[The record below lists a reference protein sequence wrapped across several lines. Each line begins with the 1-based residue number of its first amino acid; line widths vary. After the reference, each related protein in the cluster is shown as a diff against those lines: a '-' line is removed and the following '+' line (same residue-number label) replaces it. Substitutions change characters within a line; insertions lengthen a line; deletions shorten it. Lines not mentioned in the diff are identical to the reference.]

1 MKLFK
6 KLCMSVIAMILCI
19 VMLTQTVVAAETK
32 TKKVYVKDIKI
43 IYADSEKEAKEQ
55 LPTGYTL
62 INGDVNTGTGEIGVY
77 ICYSITEDPD
87 EAITDIKVMHENGG
101 FEVTDFGKTL
111 NEAVDGVYGIAEEMT
126 SAVSEFAQNYKEGV
140 PAAIYAKE
148 ALDYFLYD
156 DDTTLGDFMISGEG
170 TYQDYGKMILMCHE
184 DILNSILSIL
194 ALGVQRKA
202 GENWID
208 KLADVDP
215 YSFDSSMDMIYRER
229 ATKLRPVLQQFNDIY
244 CYVLGYYDETYTVED
259 LTEENDKELFAQM
272 ATNKDLFTVIQ
283 TILQSY
289 TVGVDPSR
297 GESWTTEDM
306 FAVGLNTTINMY
318 DIYALISCLT
328 PGQEIMLRLTG
339 PYNFI
344 IGSQNTDEVL
354 QEARRRLVEQLDPD
368 EKVPIWDGVNLDMF
382 DQEVGLTND
391 AMRSMAAGK
400 QYDIFA
406 KDIDTLSQKYR
417 DIATVVTTCFTIAS
431 SAILVTKCALVLA
444 PKFFSL
450 ISLTSVASAISSFAS
465 AAIVTNILAGLGI
478 TFMVLGIV
486 CAIIVWFIIEDII
499 NWILSEDYE
508 RTSIPM
514 YMVDEIVNNQGISTY
529 AYYRRVDNVK
539 SDEELGLDTDENES
553 GSDINANEGYRWMS
567 LYTSN
572 RVGIGN
578 PIEAEFLVAGVSGTD
593 KEGYQALTMFGS
605 TEAINLNSY
614 ADKNSAEYPSVYL
627 FYVQDKQTPV
637 VGNKIYISD
646 VAVESAIH
654 EDAAKKKL
662 KDRGYLI
669 LNHDYG
675 CGTDESTY
683 IGYKLTANASDAV
696 RDIRLLYNFHD
707 TGITFGD
714 LKYAATGTIGNF
726 TVMISSTSTNPAPP
740 IIGLKTLPQNEIP
753 DPTLGYEPVNEF
765 SGGLAQPLGR
775 NDYRLYFIPETTFT
789 EGPDYIAG
797 IKTDVY
803 YYNNFSE
810 ETGYDY
816 RYGGYALSVVDKFGN
831 DRGVY
836 REYKNRVYGEQFFDY
851 NSRTRFY
858 FQARLAGDSYN
869 NYGLGFKYT
878 TTKNP
883 YRAIYGI
890 AGTELNGLDRFND
903 CVTFADEGF
912 VLSAVE
918 LSYNSSFYTWYDFP
932 YAPHNNR
939 SEFGPHVKSLT
950 YEYYNGERE
959 HFSSVDSPGKADA
972 SWSRPALQYWE
983 ACHAYDTVINQDI
996 TQVMLNED
1004 MNGLYLSGYQ
1014 SDRTPLTV
1022 NDVIITNSLLSD
1034 SDIPENFTAV
1044 CSMIG
1049 DSTEPISLAPT
1060 NSDVK
1065 VGEYSTWGGISSRD
1079 ISLPIFSEKAYIYF
1093 RNEKTVNGE
1102 TEFEGN
1108 PKEGKYI
1115 SGIFLSSR
1123 EEIREQSLKKNPELL
1138 CENISKGLVESNL
1151 LSKGATT
1158 TYDIHINTDFSA
1170 DDDLDNA
1177 NYTYVGITRTDDPNQ
1192 AIRDIRL
1199 YVAEKGEYVPKEMK
1213 RTITSNGVSFDV
1225 TYALVGRESLTEQ
1238 GNKSEVDCEKEYQVY
1253 VYVSVNPALG
1263 KPITEIKMSD
1273 WFSYGDFEPVVTM
1286 DGTPFVTVYLEN
1298 EDDIFVEDD
1307 YFMYGNHLS
1316 FRREGE
1322 IKPYIHKL
1330 MVSSHDDGDEEAIAK
1345 LLNEGY
1351 TDIVDKEL
1359 NEGAGGNYIYLGMK
1373 RTADAND
1380 AVYDIMLTND
1390 VKTPKSDINGFKPV
1404 SNIDLN
1410 EDAGGKY
1417 IYLYEKRTPNSEGEL
1432 PLQDI
1437 IVGGKNHKDY
1447 DFVNGDKQFH
1457 AISAVNQDGDMQDIN
1472 QKAGGDY
1479 IYLLKVKEAQLI
1491 ADPDPSDTPRM
1502 VASILGSGSV
1512 AVIGIFLIGAVC
1524 VGWYLVYKKKRQKVA
1539 DDQQVD
1545 EN

>member
-1 MKLFK
+1 MKFFK
-6 KLCMSVIAMILCI
+6 RLCLSVISLILC
-19 VMLTQTVVAAETK
+19 VAMLTQTVVATEVK
-32 TKKVYVKDIKI
+32 TEPVYVKDIKI
-43 IYADSEKEAKEQ
+43 IYADSEREAKEQ
-55 LPTGYTL
+55 LPSGYTL
-62 INGDVNTGTGEIGVY
+62 INGDVNTGTGEVGVY
-77 ICYSITEDPD
+77 LCYSVTKDPN
-87 EAITDIKVMHENGG
+87 EAITDIKVMHEGGG

-111 NEAVDGVYGIAEEMT
+111 NDAVDGVYGLAQEMT
-126 SAVSEFAQNYKEGV
+126 SAISEFAQNYKEGV
-140 PAAIYAKE
+140 PAALYAKE

-156 DDTTLGDFMISGEG
+156 DKTTLGDFMISGSG

-184 DILNSILSIL
+184 DILNAILSIL
-194 ALGVQRKA
+194 ALGVQGKA

-215 YSFDSSMDMIYRER
+215 YTYDSTMDMIYRER

-244 CYVLGYYDETYTVED
+244 CYVLGYYDETYTVDD
-259 LTEENDKELFAQM
+259 LTEENDKELFAEM
-272 ATNKDLFTVIQ
+272 AENKDLFAVIQ

-289 TVGVDPSR
+289 TVGVVSVD
-297 GESWTTEDM
+297 EEWTAEDM
-306 FAVGLNTTINMY
+306 FAVGLNETINMY
-318 DIYALISCLT
+318 DIYALLDCLT

-354 QEARRRLVEQLDPD
+354 QEARRRLVEQLDIN

-382 DQEVGLTND
+382 HQEVGLTND
-391 AMRSMAAGK
+391 TMRSMAAGK

-406 KDIDTLSQKYR
+406 KDVDTLSQKYR
-417 DIATVVTTCFTIAS
+417 DIASVVTTCFTIAS

-450 ISLTSVASAISSFAS
+450 VSLTSVASAISSFAS
-465 AAIVTNILAGLGI
+465 AAIVSNILLGLGL

-486 CAIIVWFIIEDII
+486 CAIIVWFVLEDII
-499 NWILSEDYE
+499 NWILSEDYV
-508 RTSIPM
+508 RTSIPT

-539 SDEELGLDTDENES
+539 SDEELDLDAEDNES
-553 GSDINANEGYRWMS
+553 GSDINANKGYRWMS

-572 RVGIGN
+572 RAGVGN
-578 PIEAEFLVAGVSGTD
+578 PIEAKFLVAGVSGTD
-593 KEGYQALTMFGS
+593 REGYRPLTMFGS
-605 TEAINLNSY
+605 TEAVNLNSY
-614 ADKNSAEYPSVYL
+614 ADQNSAEYPSVYL
-627 FYVQDKQTPV
+627 FYVQDQQTPV
-637 VGNKIYISD
+637 TGDKIYISD
-646 VAVESAIH
+646 VAVESGIH

-662 KDRGYLI
+662 RDRGYLI

-675 CGTDESTY
+675 CSTDESVY
-683 IGYKLTANASDAV
+683 VGYKLTANASDAV

-726 TVMISSTSTNPAPP
+726 TVMISSTNSNPAPP
-740 IIGLKTLPQNEIP
+740 IVGLETLPQYEFP

-775 NDYRLYFIPETTFT
+775 NDYRLYFLPETTFT

-810 ETGYDY
+810 VTGWS
-816 RYGGYALSVVDKFGN
+816 RVGGYALSVVDKFGN
-831 DRGVY
+831 DRDVY
-836 REYKNRVYGEQFFDY
+836 RRYKGDAYGELFFDY

-858 FQARLAGDSYN
+858 FQARINGDSYN

-883 YRAIYGI
+883 YRAVYGI
-890 AGTELNGLDRFND
+890 AGTKLNGLDRFD
-903 CVTFADEGF
+903 DFVSYAGEGF

-918 LSYNSSFYTWYDFP
+918 LSYNSSFYSWYDFP

-950 YEYYNGERE
+950 YEYYRGERE

-972 SWSRPALQYWE
+972 SWVYPYLNDWE
-983 ACHAYDTVINQDI
+983 ACHAFDTVMNQDI

-1004 MNGLYLSGYQ
+1004 MNALYLSGYQ

-1022 NDVIITNSLLSD
+1022 NDVIITNRLLGEGE
-1034 SDIPENFTAV
+1034 IPDNFTAV
-1044 CSMIG
+1044 CSMVG
-1049 DSTEPISLAPT
+1049 DSTEPMSLAPT

-1065 VGEYSTWGGISSRD
+1065 IGEYATWGGFSSRD
-1079 ISLPIFSEKAYIYF
+1079 ICLPIFGEKAYIYF
-1093 RNEKTVNGE
+1093 RNEKTVDGE
-1102 TEFEGN
+1102 PVAQGSL
-1108 PKEGKYI
+1108 KEGKYI

-1123 EEIREQSLKKNPELL
+1123 EEIRELSLKKNPDLL
-1138 CENISKGLVESNL
+1138 CENISKGIVESNL
-1151 LSKGATT
+1151 LGKGATT
-1158 TYDIHINTDFSA
+1158 TYDIHINTDFSKK
-1170 DDDLDNA
+1170 DSNDNA
-1177 NYTYVGITRTDDPNQ
+1177 NYTYVGIARTDDPNQ

-1213 RTITSNGVSFDV
+1213 RTITVNGVSFDAIY
-1225 TYALVGRESLTEQ
+1225 TLVGRESLTEQ
-1238 GNKSEVDCEKEYQVY
+1238 GNKSEADCEKERQVY
-1253 VYVSVNPALG
+1253 VYVSVHPSLG
-1263 KPITEIKMSD
+1263 KPITEIHMSD

-1286 DGTPFVTVYLEN
+1286 NGTPFVSVYLEN
-1298 EDDIFVEDD
+1298 KDDIFVDDD

-1316 FRREGE
+1316 FRRDGE
-1322 IKPYIHKL
+1322 VKPYVHKL
-1330 MVSSHDDGDEEAIAK
+1330 MVSSHEDGDEEAIAK

-1351 TDIVDKEL
+1351 TDIVAKEL
-1359 NEGAGGNYIYLGMK
+1359 NDGAGGNYIYLGMK
-1373 RTADAND
+1373 RTADAKD
-1380 AVYDIMLTND
+1380 AVYDILLTND
-1390 VKTPKSDINGFKPV
+1390 VKKPQSDIDGFKPV
-1404 SNIDLN
+1404 SDIDLN
-1410 EDAGGKY
+1410 EDAGGEY
-1417 IYLYEKRTPNSEGEL
+1417 IYLYEKRTPSIDGEL

-1437 IVGGKNHKDY
+1437 IIGGKNHKDY
-1447 DFVNGDKQFH
+1447 VFAEGDKQFQ
-1457 AISAVNQDGDMQDIN
+1457 AISAVNQDGEMQDVN

-1479 IYLLKVKEAQLI
+1479 IYLLKIKEIQMTANLGPE
-1491 ADPDPSDTPRM
+1491 AKPHR
-1502 VASILGSGSV
+1502 VASIFGSGSI
-1512 AVIGIFLIGAVC
+1512 AVIAIFLVGAVG
-1524 VGWYLVYKKKRQKVA
+1524 VGWYIVHQKKHRSVA
-1539 DDQQVD
+1539 DDQETD